1 MLCYNSQLRFTR
13 DELATLQK
21 LCGVAYVQEPRTV
34 AQYNEMVS
42 AAQAASL
49 ADGETRRARAL
60 EAMLFQSE
68 PGAQRN
74 PLRTVA

>member
-1 MLCYNSQLRFTR
+1 MLCYKSQLRFTR

-21 LCGVAYVQEPRTV
+21 LCGAAYLQEPRTV

-49 ADGETRRARAL
+49 AAGEVSRARAL
-60 EAMLFQSE
+60 EAMLFKSE
-68 PGAQRN
+68 AGEQRN
-74 PLRTVA
+74 PLRIVA